1 MPTVPFELRDDGDSA
16 RELDDSKFDI
26 SQDHSRDSDA
36 RILDSL
42 VESEAEPPSPKEL
55 PTETRIVEHVPP
67 KPLSRLMSGTTMLDA
82 LWNAPTMIA
91 PADRNRESILI
102 AAAAVTGVA
111 FVAIADDPGKLM
123 SVYNAGAAG
132 VTVPGAFIMI
142 PAAGASYT
150 ITKHTGPLYAIAVN
164 STGVAGIT
172 AVSYF
177 AVTS

>member
-16 RELDDSKFDI
+16 RELDDSKFAI

-55 PTETRIVEHVPP
+55 PTETRVVEHVAP
-67 KPLSRLMSGTTMLDA
+67 KPLSRLMSGTTLLDP
-82 LWNAPTMIA
+82 LWTAPTMIV
-91 PADRNRESILI
+91 PADRNRESLLI
-102 AAAAVTGVA
+102 AVASVTGAAWVA
-111 FVAIADDPGKLM
+111 LADDPGKLM
-123 SVYNAGAAG
+123 TVYNAGAG
-132 VTVPGAFIMI
+132 TVVVPGAFVMI

-150 ITKHTGPLYAIAVN
+150 MSKHTGPLYAIAVN
-164 STGVAGIT
+164 SSGVAGIS
-172 AVSYF
+172 ALSYF